1 MLFEA
6 LKFDYIGPLPGH
18 ELESLIETLQN
29 VRDNR
34 HGPVLVHVL
43 TTKGKG
49 YGPAERNPG
58 DYHGVG
64 PFDIAT
70 GTPLPSKGRP
80 SYTEVFGRT
89 MCTLGRENDR
99 LTAIT
104 AAMTAG
110 TGLIPFCREFPDRFF
125 DVGIAE
131 QHAVTFAAGLATGR
145 VAAGGGHLLHLSP
158 AGPRPDHP

>member
-6 LKFDYIGPLPGH
+6 LKFEYIGPIPGH
-18 ELESLIETLQN
+18 QLESLIETLQN

-34 HGPVLVHVL
+34 HGPVLIHVL

-49 YGPAERNPG
+49 YEPAEKNPG

-70 GTPLPSKGRP
+70 GKPLPPNGTI
-80 SYTEVFGRT
+80 SYTEVFGKT
-89 MCTLGRENDR
+89 MCKLGRENDR

-104 AAMTAG
+104 AAMPAG
-110 TGLIPFCREFPDRFF
+110 TGLVPFSREFPGPFF
-125 DVGIAE
+125 
-131 QHAVTFAAGLATGR
+131 
-145 VAAGGGHLLHLSP
+145 
-158 AGPRPDHP
+158 